1 MTAEIDN
8 FRAAW
13 DWALLHHDVGRM
25 YQASSTVW
33 WLFELQTWFA
43 EGEILFRN
51 AAEKIDAHA
60 TEVGLDIDAL
70 VAIHTMRAR
79 SGYFSFRLGKSVAS
93 YATLLPSA
101 RYLQS
106 STDQSAAAYA
116 LWFLGIVCWEL
127 GKFSEANESLRA
139 SLETARACGEQWCA
153 TAAEEFIGIVAHDQ
167 GEYALARQHLAE
179 ALASA
184 HAIGDPMVISHILGY
199 LSLTTLALGET
210 TEAEKLLNE
219 SLAIVQRIEYRS
231 GIGSTLDRLGLVA
244 QMSNPEKARTLFA
257 SSCDVFTETG
267 DLRSLSRVFSHQGYN
282 SFALGDVA
290 DAQASFIAALRLA
303 HEGGYAPYVLDAL
316 VGLASLQAK
325 WGDGQRALELLLIA
339 LNHPAKTQEIM
350 DRAGQL
356 QRNLES
362 QLPARQVKA
371 IRARAEGRTFEAAVE
386 EALSLPWPGRGV

>member
-1 MTAEIDN
+1 MLQRYPWPGNVRELRNVLERAVIVCEGSVVEPRHLPPGFGQATQ
-8 FRAAW
+8 RAAT
-13 DWALLHHDVGRM
+13 A
-25 YQASSTVW
+25 Q
-33 WLFELQTWFA
+33 
-43 EGEILFRN
+43 
-51 AAEKIDAHA
+51 DANS
-60 TEVGLDIDAL
+60 V
-70 VAIHTMRAR
+70 
-79 SGYFSFRLGKSVAS
+79 RLGV
-93 YATLLPSA
+93 
-101 RYLQS
+101 
-106 STDQSAAAYA
+106 
-116 LWFLGIVCWEL
+116 G
-127 GKFSEANESLRA
+127 
-139 SLETARACGEQWCA
+139 
-153 TAAEEFIGIVAHDQ
+153 
-167 GEYALARQHLAE
+167 
-179 ALASA
+179 
-184 HAIGDPMVISHILGY
+184 
-199 LSLTTLALGET
+199 TTVE
-210 TEAEKLLNE
+210 EAEKLLNE

-386 EALSLPWPGRGV
+386 EALSLPWPGRGVE